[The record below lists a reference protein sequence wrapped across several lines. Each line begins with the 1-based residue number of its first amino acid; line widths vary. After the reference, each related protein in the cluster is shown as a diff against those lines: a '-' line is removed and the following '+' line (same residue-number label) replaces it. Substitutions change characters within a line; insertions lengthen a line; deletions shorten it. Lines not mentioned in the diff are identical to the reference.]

1 MSKTM
6 HIIARIPPGDLKE
19 NHRLMPVRGRMVT
32 RPAYRDAMRQI
43 VMTAI
48 SKARA
53 AKWKSVP
60 KASKV
65 SVTVR
70 VFWKTNAGDACACTK
85 AVCDALQ
92 KAGIVEDDF
101 SCNPVTS
108 SRHTDKSDPR
118 IEIDVEYLG

>member
-6 HIIARIPPGDLKE
+6 HIIARIPPGALKE

-43 VMTAI
+43 VMSAI
-48 SKARA
+48 SAARSSRWKTV
-53 AKWKSVP
+53 AKSSTVT
-60 KASKV
+60 
-65 SVTVR
+65 VTVR
-70 VFWKTNAGDACACTK
+70 VFWRTNAGDACACTK

-92 KAGIVEDDF
+92 KSGIVEDDF

-108 SRHTDKSDPR
+108 ERYTDKSDPR
-118 IEIDVEYLG
+118 IEIYVEHL